1 MTSIFKDDQYFD
13 HEINFCI
20 AFGIKARR
28 FVEREFLKNRISY
41 FIKVRRRSI
50 IRKILS
56 GWRAEDLFIVR
67 INDRDVERAIPLVD
81 GQENVEIVA
90 RPPAADWSPKM
101 KLERLE
107 RERENAE
114 AGTELTE
121 TEHTETGPAE
131 TEHAETEPV
140 GTEPAETG
148 QTDTEEPES
157 EQHKAGEDG

>member
-41 FIKVRRRSI
+41 FIKVRRRSM

-56 GWRAEDLFIVR
+56 GWRAEDLFIIR
-67 INDRDVERAIPLVD
+67 INDRDIERAIPLVE

-90 RPPAADWSPKM
+90 RPPAGDWSPKM

-107 RERENAE
+107 REKENAE
-114 AGTELTE
+114 AGKVKAGNERSE
-121 TEHTETGPAE
+121 TERSE
-131 TEHAETEPV
+131 TEQA
-140 GTEPAETG
+140 
-148 QTDTEEPES
+148 DTKQPES
-157 EQHKAGEDG
+157 EQPETEGKKD